1 MKNAKEDT
9 MQEVKNIAIDLGR
22 KLDIDA
28 VEEGLSAIN
37 SILAISGAIGVVK
50 SVQMGLALT
59 TASQNDIVISP
70 VNPEKC
76 IVKLQSWLVNPKYAP
91 LSQYY
96 TEASSKYMQN
106 LTSYLISLEK
116 EKMTIGRNAVYHYK
130 YVSNAVG
137 AYVTSGYVSW
147 QIIEF
152 Y

>member
-37 SILAISGAIGVVK
+37 SILAISGAIGAVK
-50 SVQMGLALT
+50 SVQTGVALT

-76 IVKLQSWLVNPKYAP
+76 IVKLQSSLVNPKYAP

-96 TEASSKYMQN
+96 TEASSQYMHN
-106 LTSYLISLEK
+106 MTSYLISLEK
-116 EKMTIGRNAVYHYK
+116 EKMTIGRSAVYFYK
-130 YVSNAVG
+130 YVSNAVV
-137 AYVTSGYVSW
+137 AYVASGYVSW